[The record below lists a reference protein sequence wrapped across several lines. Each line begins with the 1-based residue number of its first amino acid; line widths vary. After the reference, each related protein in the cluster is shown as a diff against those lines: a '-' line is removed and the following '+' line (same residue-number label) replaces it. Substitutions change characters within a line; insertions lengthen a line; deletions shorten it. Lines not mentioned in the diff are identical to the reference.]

1 MYVCAQVFIRTVV
14 VNAETE
20 AERAT
25 SRASLV
31 PTVMRGS
38 IKLNAGALTGEDAS
52 RTDET
57 NADYKFIEPTNP
69 CGCVR
74 PTVWKFTIPATLLF
88 LLFEGLYIGLRVSV
102 LVAFSVI
109 SLIVA
114 CVGCNLLC
122 CPCCQP
128 AKGADEQ

>member
-1 MYVCAQVFIRTVV
+1 MLQVFIRTVV
-14 VNAETE
+14 VNAESE

-31 PTVMRGS
+31 PTVMHGT
-38 IKLNAGALTGEDAS
+38 IKMNADAVIGADNS
-52 RTDET
+52 RQEET
-57 NADYKFIEPTNP
+57 NGDYKFIEPTNP

-74 PTVWKFTIPATLLF
+74 ATVWKFTIPATLLF
-88 LLFEGLYIGLRVSV
+88 LLFEGLFIGLKASI
-102 LVAFSVI
+102 LVAFSTI
-109 SLIVA
+109 SLIIA

-128 AKGADEQ
+128 AKGADE